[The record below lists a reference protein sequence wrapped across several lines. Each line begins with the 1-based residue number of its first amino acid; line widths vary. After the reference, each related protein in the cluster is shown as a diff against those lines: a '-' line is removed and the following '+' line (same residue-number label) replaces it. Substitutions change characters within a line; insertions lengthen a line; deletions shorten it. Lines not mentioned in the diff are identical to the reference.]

1 MKIGTGG
8 RFVPRA
14 ALAAALL
21 LLAPVGAAWSQS
33 GDGDFRLRAAE
44 DEVIY
49 FLLPDRFANGDPSND
64 RGGLEGGR
72 LTTGFDPTH
81 PDFYHGGDLAGLTA
95 RLDYIQGLGATAVW
109 LAPVF
114 RNKPVQGPPGRE
126 SAGYHGYW
134 ILDFTAVDPHFGDE
148 AAVRAFVDAA
158 HARGLKVYLDI
169 ITNHTADVIQYAG
182 CQGCEYRG
190 VADWPW
196 QRAGGIDGEAINPG
210 FRPDRPETFTA
221 LTRSDWAYRPYVPE
235 GERGAKTPAWLNDPV
250 FYHNRGDSTFRGE
263 SSIYGDFA
271 GLDGLFTEHPRVVEG
286 FIEIYGDWIDRF
298 GIDGFRI
305 DTAKHVNPEFWQ
317 AFVPA
322 MLARAEARGIPNF
335 HIFGEVY
342 DHDPAALARH
352 TRVDGLPAV
361 LDFAFQTKA
370 TDVAAGVAAP
380 SALATVHAADALY
393 EGGEMAAL
401 RLPTFLGNHD
411 MGRIGWFIAK
421 ARPGIGDEE
430 LLARVTLAHALL
442 MFSRGV
448 PTIYYGDEQGF
459 TGAGDY
465 GQSRHDLF
473 ETGVPAYREGRRIG
487 GDRPPFDIDSPMY
500 RRIAGMAALRHDLVP
515 LRRGRQIVRAAG
527 DAPGLYA
534 FSRMVEGS
542 PGEVVVIFN
551 TGLTPLQARVV
562 VDPAST
568 TWRAA
573 HGVCPTAAAAPGVI
587 EVEIAPLD
595 YLVCVS
601 GDPR

>member
-1 MKIGTGG
+1 MRFGTRG
-8 RFVPRA
+8 RFVHRA

-21 LLAPVGAAWSQS
+21 LLAPTGPAWSQS
-33 GDGDFRLRAAE
+33 EDGDFRLRAPE

-114 RNKPVQGPPGRE
+114 RNKPVQGAPGRE
-126 SAGYHGYW
+126 TAGYHGYW

-148 AAVRAFVDAA
+148 AAVRAFIDAA

-169 ITNHTADVIQYAG
+169 ITNHTADVIQYEG
-182 CQGCEYRG
+182 CRDCAYRS

-196 QRAGGIDGEAINPG
+196 QRAGGIDREAINPG
-210 FRPDRPETFTA
+210 FRPDRPETFGA
-221 LTRSDWAYRPYVPE
+221 LARSDWAYRPYVPE
-235 GERGAKTPAWLNDPV
+235 AEHGAKTPEWLNDPV

-393 EGGEMAAL
+393 QGGEAAAL

-465 GQSRHDLF
+465 GQSRHDMF

-487 GDRPPFDIDSPMY
+487 GDRPPFDVDGPMY
-500 RRIAGMAALRHDLVP
+500 RRIAGMAALRHELAP

-534 FSRMVEGS
+534 FSRMVEGN
-542 PGEVVVIFN
+542 PGEVLVVFN
-551 TGLTPLQARVV
+551 TGLTPLKARVG
-562 VDPAST
+562 VDPASA

-573 HGVCPTAAAAPGVI
+573 HGVCPAAAAAPGVI